1 MGIERGGA
9 GGAKFILS
17 EKRGQFYIFRL
28 PVGGWTENLRETAP
42 TDVTD
47 QRGFFLVGGSP
58 VLGLEFANQ
67 PDGREI
73 GPAFFLERTFADA
86 ICLGDA
92 IIILVADYAVSSGVN
107 KMYSCLTI
115 SQA

>member
-1 MGIERGGA
+1 MGVERGGT
-9 GGAKFILS
+9 GGAKFIFREQRREFLV
-17 EKRGQFYIFRL
+17 FRL
-28 PVGGWTENLRETAP
+28 PISGRTENLREAAP

-47 QRGFFLVGGSP
+47 QRGFFLVRGNP

-67 PDGREI
+67 PDGREV
-73 GPAFFLERTFADA
+73 GTAFILERTFADA
-86 ICLGDA
+86 IGLGDA
-92 IIILVADYAVSSGVN
+92 IIILIAGYAVSSGVN

>member
-1 MGIERGGA
+1 MGVERGGA
-9 GGAKFILS
+9 GGTKFLLR
-17 EKRGQFYIFRL
+17 EKRGQFHIFRL
-28 PVGGWTENLRETAP
+28 PVGGRTENLRESAP
-42 TDVTD
+42 TDISN
-47 QRGFFLVGGSP
+47 QRGFFLVGGST

-73 GPAFFLERTFADA
+73 GAAFFLERTIADA
-86 ICLGDA
+86 IGLGDA
-92 IIILVADYAVSSGVN
+92 VIILVADYAVSSGVN